1 MLEGGRDKN
10 LHRFMYRDHTCSPF
24 ALHPTGHVLPPSPI
38 LLGSRSGPHPLIPR
52 RLFVLPR
59 RLQMPLPLRLRSL
72 PLRAPRLPLLS
83 LFGGGGRP
91 GPGTE
96 YRHARG
102 PNRLRP
108 RPRSRPR
115 PHVLVQIDPFRR
127 RRRRVRPKTHL
138 PRHELLR
145 ARVQMSRVPPV
156 GILVVLP
163 DPASTSAA
171 PPTAR
176 TRTPFDVCLGVG
188 MVIIGA
194 GGRTRGALRFTISP
208 LTRIGGPRV
217 F

>member
-1 MLEGGRDKN
+1 MLEGGRDRN
-10 LHRFMYRDHTCSPF
+10 LHRFMFRDHTCSPF
-24 ALHPTGHVLPPSPI
+24 ALHPTGHFLPPSPI

-208 LTRIGGPRV
+208 LTRIVGPRV